1 MHSLFSRSR
10 TTSTPNRPET
20 DASFDEFGRVTSR
33 GSGKVPSASTSK
45 KDKKSKDKSRKANG
59 TPGETEV
66 PEPTVPDGSFLS
78 FNLDPQR
85 YEPGEGPSPERRQLV
100 DYGYLSY
107 QRNVVLGLKEVA
119 RLVDVVGNELGNRGL
134 TTPFIFSTLALDVS
148 AVAVKRLIAA
158 FLKTCT
164 PHPYGEADRQWREE
178 AKFAGPHELGMC
190 LRWGLARVVR
200 VVGGQEVRGL
210 LSQESYVE
218 WAEAEAGTHL
228 IPGRQLTMLTSHQ
241 P

>member
-10 TTSTPNRPET
+10 TTSTPKRPET
-20 DASFDEFGRVTSR
+20 DTSFDEFGRVTSR

-45 KDKKSKDKSRKANG
+45 KDKKSRDKSRKSNG

-66 PEPTVPDGSFLS
+66 PEFTVPDGSFLS

-100 DYGYLSY
+100 DYGYLSH

-119 RLVDVVGNELGNRGL
+119 RLVDVVGNELGSRGL

-148 AVAVKRLIAA
+148 AVAVKRLITA

-164 PHPYGEADRQWREE
+164 PHSYGEADRQWREE
-178 AKFAGPHELGMC
+178 ARFAGPHELGMC

-200 VVGGQEVRGL
+200 IVGGQEVRGL
-210 LSQESYVE
+210 LSQDSYVE
-218 WAEAEAGTHL
+218 WAEAEAGASF
-228 IPGRQLTMLTSHQ
+228 IPRRQMIILMSHQ